1 MMSDQWQDHKPN
13 CYIEFRVND
22 QERFAVLVHFFKSL
36 RQWTQ
41 GLDSGYGDA
50 DSTLASRQPT
60 RPSDETQEITLTR
73 QEQTISR
80 REFGRP
86 AEWMLAFRPKDLQ
99 FMRMPDHAEAVKT
112 LDQWQGMSRRERRR
126 YIKAQDNKQELQILA
141 DFVDMIRYWQDVEF
155 TLISC
160 EKDLD
165 LGRVEYSTFDFPF
178 KGKVA
183 LEELLLFFGFFS
195 IIHNSC

>member
-1 MMSDQWQDHKPN
+1 MNEQWQTHKPN

-22 QERFAVLVHFFKSL
+22 QERFATFVHFFKTL

-41 GLDSGYGDA
+41 SLDRNYGATDT
-50 DSTLASRQPT
+50 TLAARTPV

-73 QEQTISR
+73 QEKTLSR

-86 AEWMLAFRPKDLQ
+86 AEWMLAFRPTDLES
-99 FMRMPDHAEAVKT
+99 MGMPTHSEAVKV
-112 LDQWQGMSRRERRR
+112 LDQWQGLTRRERRKH
-126 YIKAQDNKQELQILA
+126 IKAQTNKRQLQILA
-141 DFVDMIRYWQDVEF
+141 DFVDMIRYWQDVEYK
-155 TLISC
+155 LVSC

-165 LGRVEYSTFDFPF
+165 LGRIEYSTFDFPF

-183 LEELLLFFGFFS
+183 LEELLMFFGFFS
-195 IIHNSC
+195 IVHDSC